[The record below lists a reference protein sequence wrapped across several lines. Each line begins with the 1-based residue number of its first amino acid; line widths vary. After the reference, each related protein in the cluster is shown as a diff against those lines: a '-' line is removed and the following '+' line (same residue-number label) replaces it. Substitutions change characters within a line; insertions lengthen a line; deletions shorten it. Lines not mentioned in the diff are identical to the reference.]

1 MKHFLFSLLIAMLMT
16 GAAAAQAL
24 PDSTMV
30 VILQENEPI
39 VGKAKPLGTI
49 KIADG
54 GFKVN
59 CGYDRTM
66 EEARQKARAL
76 GANVIKITSLKPP
89 DAWSTCYRL
98 KGDVFFVEDINGLV
112 SQKRNAAE
120 AEIKAMMP
128 DTASYALL
136 CVYRPKSG
144 YGWALEYNLHVND
157 STVCRVKNGEK
168 YLIKMYNTGKTRIW
182 ARTESKAEVTADVQP
197 GRVYFVRCSAIM
209 GAIVGRPKLKL
220 VDEQTGTQEFGAMA
234 P

>member
-1 MKHFLFSLLIAMLMT
+1 MKHFLFSLLATLLLS

-30 VILQENEPI
+30 VILQENEPLI
-39 VGKAKPLGTI
+39 GKAKPLGEI

-59 CGYDRTM
+59 CGYERTM
-66 EEARQKARAL
+66 EEARQKARAQ

-98 KGDVFFVEDINGLV
+98 KGDIFYFEDVTGLV
-112 SQKRNAAE
+112 SQKREAAE
-120 AEIKAMMP
+120 SEIKALMP
-128 DTASYALL
+128 DSASYALL

-144 YGWALEYNLHVND
+144 IAWTLEYNLHVND

-168 YLIKMYNTGKTRIW
+168 YLIKMYNTGQTKIW
-182 ARTESKAEVTADVQP
+182 ARTESKMEVTANVQP
-197 GRVYFVRCSAIM
+197 GRIYFVRCSAVM
-209 GAIVGRPKLKL
+209 GAFVGRPKLKL
-220 VDEQTGTQEFGAMA
+220 VDEQTGMQEFGAMA
-234 P
+234 R